1 MNGDVAIV
9 GAGPV
14 GKVLAL
20 MLGRHGISSTLFEA
34 SPESRLYP
42 RGSTFNARTME
53 HMRRLGFSADLR
65 KLGLPSDHPT
75 DVLYLTR
82 LNGYE
87 LARIRMPSEDEK
99 KQAVAASGELD
110 QFPEPV
116 LRANQMYVEEY
127 LLKQVRN
134 CPHVDCR
141 LGWHVDRF
149 EQNSNSVTVTTRQR
163 EKGSE
168 AVRFSYLVGCD
179 GAHSLV
185 RRSLNIAFAGPDGL
199 GGGYFGGAM
208 LAVYIRAP
216 ALYADILRDRRAF
229 QYWIVNADSRATL
242 IALDGRSD
250 FLVFMQEPDSY
261 AGTETTVVRNAIHQ
275 CFGYAVPLDILGI
288 RPWKAGTALVAER
301 FVEGRVILAGDSAH
315 VFTPTGGFGMNTGID
330 DAANLAWKLAAI
342 LQGWGS
348 PGLLASYELER
359 KPIAQRNV
367 HAARELSRRVS
378 AVKPTSDIESGGTPG
393 AAQRISIG
401 ESLKEFASQFDSM
414 GVHMGARYD
423 GSPLIVPD
431 GARPVD
437 LHDCYV
443 ASSVP
448 GGRAP
453 HFWINGARS
462 AGSSVYDRFG
472 VGFTLLRFDAC
483 MEQGDAIVR
492 TANAMGVPL
501 TVLDLPDSNARR
513 FYERQL
519 TLIRPDLHV
528 AWRGDGDIDDER
540 AGRLI
545 EHVIGQECA

>member
-9 GAGPV
+9 GGGPI

-20 MLGRHGISSTLFEA
+20 MLDRHGISSTLFEA
-34 SPESRLYP
+34 SPESRQYP

-53 HMRRLGFSADLR
+53 HMRRLGFAGDLR
-65 KLGLPSDHPT
+65 KLGLPADHPT

-99 KQAVAASGELD
+99 KRQVAASGELD

-116 LRANQMYVEEY
+116 LRANQMYVEAY
-127 LLKQVRN
+127 LLEQVRN
-134 CPHVDCR
+134 CEQVDCR

-149 EQNSNSVTVTTRQR
+149 EQNTDSITVTATHQNN
-163 EKGSE
+163 GSE
-168 AVRFSYLVGCD
+168 TLRFSYLVGCD

-185 RRSLNIAFAGPDGL
+185 RRLSHIVFTGPDML

-216 ALYADILRDRRAF
+216 ALYADSLRDRSAF
-229 QYWIVNADSRATL
+229 QYWIVNADIRATL
-242 IALDGRSD
+242 IALDGCSD
-250 FLVFMQEPDSY
+250 FLVFMQEPPAHAD
-261 AGTETTVVRNAIHQ
+261 TMNTVVRDAIHQ
-275 CFGYAVPLDILGI
+275 CFGYTVPFDILGI
-288 RPWKAGTALVAER
+288 RSWKAGTALVAEQ

-348 PGLLASYELER
+348 PGLLASYEIER

-367 HAARELSRRVS
+367 RAARELSRRVS
-378 AVKPTSDIESGGTPG
+378 TVKPPSDIESEG
-393 AAQRISIG
+393 AQAAARRAELGQ
-401 ESLKEFASQFDSM
+401 SLQEFASQFDSA

-423 GSPLIVPD
+423 GSPVIVAD
-431 GARPVD
+431 GVRPVD
-437 LHDCYV
+437 LHDRYV

-453 HFWINGARS
+453 HFWTNGVRS
-462 AGSSVYDRFG
+462 HGSSVYDQFG
-472 VGFTLLRFDAC
+472 AGFTLLRFDAGSN
-483 MEQGDAIVR
+483 QGEAIIR
-492 TANAMGVPL
+492 TAHAMGVPL
-501 TVLDLPDSNARR
+501 TVLDRPDGNARKL
-513 FYERQL
+513 YEKQL

-528 AWRGDGDIDDER
+528 AWRGEGNISDESARRILRR
-540 AGRLI
+540 A
-545 EHVIGQECA
+545 IGQECA